1 MKRILFPLMIAVL
14 IASVFSGCSGSKATA
29 PAVSSEPIV
38 ISSDNSNINLLDRK
52 IENLRDT
59 MTLAF
64 ASMDE
69 YYIARTTKLRAQL
82 DRMEAE
88 NDMMEMQTDT
98 LAGLLYEMNGYLQN
112 LNNMPI
118 FFGSK
123 PVIAEQTVETPE
135 ELAEI
140 LPEDE
145 MEEIIVKPTVIVP
158 PVKVKEVVK
167 KDEFM
172 EAYKDALN
180 KFYYQRY
187 GDAVQIFEN
196 LIAEKPKHYLAGNI
210 QYWIG
215 ESYYALRQYKKAF
228 NAFNMVFNTNAFDK
242 YDDTQLKLGFC
253 YFKMGK
259 MRSAVGEF
267 QNLLTYYPNS
277 EHVSIAVRQIGIIEQ
292 YTSR

>member
-1 MKRILFPLMIAVL
+1 MKRIIFPLMIL
-14 IASVFSGCSGSKATA
+14 ILVVGVFSSCASNPA
-29 PAVSSEPIV
+29 PEAKSEPI
-38 ISSDNSNINLLDRK
+38 IINSDNSDITLLDRK

-69 YYIARTTKLRAQL
+69 YYIARTTKLHAQL
-82 DRMEAE
+82 DRIEVE

-98 LAGLLYEMNGYLQN
+98 LIGVLARMNGYIQN
-112 LNNMPI
+112 LNDMPI
-118 FFGSK
+118 FFGSRK
-123 PVIAEQTVETPE
+123 VIAEQTVETPE
-135 ELAEI
+135 ELAEV
-140 LPEDE
+140 LTEDE
-145 MEEIIVKPTVIVP
+145 MEEVIVKPEKIVP
-158 PVKVKEVVK
+158 EVKVEEIIRV
-167 KDEFM
+167 DPFM
-172 EAYKDALN
+172 ESYKDGLN

-187 GDAVQIFEN
+187 SDAVEIFER
-196 LIAEKPKHYLAGNI
+196 LINERPKHYLAGNI

-215 ESYYALRQYKKAF
+215 ESYYALRQYKKAY

-259 MRSAVGEF
+259 MRSAISEF

-277 EHVSIAVRQIGIIEQ
+277 EHVSIAIRQIGIIEQ
-292 YTSR
+292 YSSR

>member
-1 MKRILFPLMIAVL
+1 MKRIIFPLMVLVIIAA
-14 IASVFSGCSGSKATA
+14 IFSGCASTKA
-29 PAVSSEPIV
+29 PVPSSEPI
-38 ISSDNSNINLLDRK
+38 IINSDDMNIKLLDRK
-52 IENLRDT
+52 IENMKDT

-69 YYIARTTKLRAQL
+69 YYIARTTKLHAQL
-82 DRMEAE
+82 DRLEAE
-88 NDMMEMQTDT
+88 NMMMKIQTDT
-98 LAGLLYEMNGYLQN
+98 LIGVISSMNVYLQE
-112 LNNMPI
+112 LNSMPI

-123 PVIAEQTVETPE
+123 KVIAEQTVKTPE
-135 ELAEI
+135 ELVKV

-145 MEEIIVKPTVIVP
+145 IAEIIVKPEIIVP
-158 PVKVKEVVK
+158 EIKVKEVVK
-167 KDEFM
+167 TNKFM
-172 EAYKDALN
+172 DDYKEALN

-187 GDAVQIFEN
+187 DDAVEIFEK
-196 LIAEKPKHYLAGNI
+196 LIINEPKHLLAGNI

-277 EHVSIAVRQIGIIEQ
+277 EHVTIAIRQIGIIEQ
-292 YTSR
+292 YTTK

>member
-1 MKRILFPLMIAVL
+1 MKRILFPLTIIVFIAVT
-14 IASVFSGCSGSKATA
+14 FSGCASTKASA
-29 PAVSSEPIV
+29 ASSEPII
-38 ISSDNSNINLLDRK
+38 ISSDNTNINLLDRK
-52 IENLRDT
+52 IENMRDT

-69 YYIARTTKLRAQL
+69 YYISRTTKLHAKL
-82 DRMEAE
+82 DRLEAE
-88 NDMMEMQTDT
+88 NMIMEMRTDT
-98 LAGLLYEMNGYLQN
+98 LIGVISRMNGYLQE
-112 LNNMPI
+112 LNSMPI

-123 PVIAEQTVETPE
+123 KVIAEQTVETPE
-135 ELAEI
+135 ELAEV

-145 MEEIIVKPTVIVP
+145 IAEIIVKPEIVVP
-158 PVKVKEVVK
+158 EIKVREVVK
-167 KDEFM
+167 TDKFM
-172 EAYKDALN
+172 NDYKDALN

-187 GDAVQIFEN
+187 NDAVEIFERL
-196 LIAEKPKHYLAGNI
+196 LIKKPKHLLAGNI

-259 MRSAVGEF
+259 MRAAVGEF

-277 EHVSIAVRQIGIIEQ
+277 EHVSIAIRQIGIIER
-292 YTSR
+292 YTTK

>member
-1 MKRILFPLMIAVL
+1 MKRTLFPLMIIVVVA
-14 IASVFSGCSGSKATA
+14 AAVFSGCSGTKASIA
-29 PAVSSEPIV
+29 SSEPI
-38 ISSDNSNINLLDRK
+38 IINSDDINIKLLDKK
-52 IENLRDT
+52 IENMKDT
-59 MTLAF
+59 MTMAF

-69 YYIARTTKLRAQL
+69 YYIARTTKLHAQL
-82 DRMEAE
+82 DRIEAD
-88 NDMMEMQTDT
+88 NMTMKAQTDILIGVIT
-98 LAGLLYEMNGYLQN
+98 DMNDHLQE
-112 LNNMPI
+112 LNTMPI

-123 PVIAEQTVETPE
+123 KVIAEQTVKTPE
-135 ELAEI
+135 ELVNV

-145 MEEIIVKPTVIVP
+145 VAEIIVKPEIIVP
-158 PVKVKEVVK
+158 EVKIKEIVKTDK
-167 KDEFM
+167 FM
-172 EAYKDALN
+172 EDYKEGLN

-187 GDAVQIFEN
+187 NDAVEIFES
-196 LIAEKPKHYLAGNI
+196 LLSKDPQHKLAGNI

-267 QNLLTYYPNS
+267 QNLLT
-277 EHVSIAVRQIGIIEQ
+277 
-292 YTSR
+292 

>member
-1 MKRILFPLMIAVL
+1 MKRILFPLMISILVAG
-14 IASVFSGCSGSKATA
+14 VFSGCASNPA
-29 PAVSSEPIV
+29 PEAKSEPI
-38 ISSDNSNINLLDRK
+38 IITSDDSNITLLDRK

-69 YYIARTTKLRAQL
+69 YYIARTTKLHAQL
-82 DRMEAE
+82 DRIEAD
-88 NDMMEMQTDT
+88 NDMMQMQSDT
-98 LAGLLYEMNGYLQN
+98 LVGVLAKMNTYLQN
-112 LNNMPI
+112 LNDMPI
-118 FFGSK
+118 FFGSRK
-123 PVIAEQTVETPE
+123 VIAEQTVETPE
-135 ELAEI
+135 ELAEV

-145 MEEIIVKPTVIVP
+145 MEEVIVKPEKIVP
-158 PVKVKEVVK
+158 EVKVEELVRV
-167 KDEFM
+167 DPFM
-172 EAYKDALN
+172 ESYKDGLN

-187 GDAVQIFEN
+187 DDAVEIFER
-196 LIAEKPKHYLAGNI
+196 LINERPKHYLAGNI

-215 ESYYALRQYKKAF
+215 ESYYALRQYKKAY

-259 MRSAVGEF
+259 MRSAISEF

-277 EHVSIAVRQIGIIEQ
+277 EHVSIAIRQIGIIEQ
-292 YTSR
+292 YSSR

>member
-1 MKRILFPLMIAVL
+1 MKKVLSPLMIL
-14 IASVFSGCSGSKATA
+14 IIVVAILSGCASTKASA
-29 PAVSSEPIV
+29 PAANPII
-38 ISSDNSNINLLDRK
+38 ISSDNMNITLLDKK

-69 YYIARTTKLRAQL
+69 YYIARTTKLHAQL
-82 DRMEAE
+82 DRIEVE
-88 NDMMEMQTDT
+88 NDIMEMQTDT
-98 LAGLLYEMNGYLQN
+98 LIGVISRMNGYIQE
-112 LNNMPI
+112 LNTMPI

-123 PVIAEQTVETPE
+123 KVIAEQTVKTPE

-145 MEEIIVKPTVIVP
+145 IKEIIVKPEIIIP
-158 PVKVKEVVK
+158 EVKVKEIVK
-167 KDEFM
+167 TDPFM
-172 EAYKDALN
+172 NKYKEALN

-187 GDAVQIFEN
+187 SDAVDLFEELN
-196 LIAEKPKHYLAGNI
+196 NEQPKHYLAGNI

-242 YDDTQLKLGFC
+242 YDDTQLKLAFC

-259 MRSAVGEF
+259 MRSAVSEF

-277 EHVSIAVRQIGIIEQ
+277 EHVSIAIRQIGIIEQ
-292 YTSR
+292 YTTR

>member
-1 MKRILFPLMIAVL
+1 MKRILFPLMIIVFIAV
-14 IASVFSGCSGSKATA
+14 AFSGCASTKS
-29 PAVSSEPIV
+29 PVSSNEPIV
-38 ISSDNSNINLLDRK
+38 INSDDMNIKLLDRK
-52 IENLRDT
+52 IENMKDT

-69 YYIARTTKLRAQL
+69 YYISRTTKLHAQL
-82 DRMEAE
+82 DRLEAE
-88 NDMMEMQTDT
+88 NMSMEMQTDT
-98 LAGLLYEMNGYLQN
+98 LIGVISRMNDYLQQ
-112 LNNMPI
+112 LNSMPI

-123 PVIAEQTVETPE
+123 KVIADQTVETIE
-135 ELAEI
+135 ELVDV

-145 MEEIIVKPTVIVP
+145 IKEMIVKPEVIVP
-158 PVKVKEVVK
+158 EIKVKEIVK
-167 KDEFM
+167 TDNFM
-172 EAYKDALN
+172 DNYKEGLN

-187 GDAVQIFEN
+187 DDAVEIFEGLLSKN
-196 LIAEKPKHYLAGNI
+196 PKHQLAGNI

-267 QNLLTYYPNS
+267 QNLITYYPNS
-277 EHVSIAVRQIGIIEQ
+277 EHVTIAIRQIGIIEQ
-292 YTSR
+292 YTTK

>member
-1 MKRILFPLMIAVL
+1 MKKIFISSLIVVLFIG
-14 IASVFSGCSGSKATA
+14 VFSGCASNPAPTPAT
-29 PAVSSEPIV
+29 EPIV
-38 ISSDNSNINLLDRK
+38 ISSDNSNINLLDKK

-69 YYIARTTKLRAQL
+69 YYIARTTKLHAQL
-82 DRMEAE
+82 DRIEAE
-88 NDMMEMQTDT
+88 NDIMEAQTDT
-98 LAGLLYEMNGYLQN
+98 LIGVLDRMNGYLQN
-112 LNNMPI
+112 LNSMPI

-123 PVIAEQTVETPE
+123 PVIADQTVKTPE
-135 ELAEI
+135 ELTEI

-145 MEEIIVKPTVIVP
+145 REEIIVKPEVIVP
-158 PVKVKEVVK
+158 EVKVKEIVRV
-167 KDEFM
+167 DPFM
-172 EAYKDALN
+172 ESYKEALN

-187 GDAVQIFEN
+187 NDAVEIFER
-196 LIAEKPKHYLAGNI
+196 LINEQPKHYLAGNI

-215 ESYYALRQYKKAF
+215 ESYYALRQNKKAF

-267 QNLLTYYPNS
+267 ENLLTYYPNS
-277 EHVSIAVRQIGIIEQ
+277 EHVTIAIRQIGIIEQ
-292 YTSR
+292 YGMK

>member
-1 MKRILFPLMIAVL
+1 MKRILFPLMIIVFIAVAL
-14 IASVFSGCSGSKATA
+14 SGCASTKA
-29 PAVSSEPIV
+29 PVVPGEPII
-38 ISSDNSNINLLDRK
+38 ISSDNTNITLLDKK

-69 YYIARTTKLRAQL
+69 YYISRTTKLHAQL
-82 DRMEAE
+82 DRLEAE
-88 NDMMEMQTDT
+88 NMIMEMQTDT
-98 LAGLLYEMNGYLQN
+98 LIGVISRMNGYLQE
-112 LNNMPI
+112 LNSMPI

-123 PVIAEQTVETPE
+123 KVIADQTVKTPE
-135 ELAEI
+135 ELAEV
-140 LPEDE
+140 LTEDE
-145 MEEIIVKPTVIVP
+145 IAEIIVKPEIVVP
-158 PVKVKEVVK
+158 EIKVREVVRTDK
-167 KDEFM
+167 FM
-172 EAYKDALN
+172 NDYKEALN

-187 GDAVQIFEN
+187 DDAVEIFES
-196 LIAEKPKHYLAGNI
+196 LLMKEPKHLLAGNI

-228 NAFNMVFNTNAFDK
+228 NAFNMVFNTDAFDK

-277 EHVSIAVRQIGIIEQ
+277 EHVTIAVRQIGIIEQ
-292 YTSR
+292 YTTK

>member
-1 MKRILFPLMIAVL
+1 MKRILFPLMIIVFIAVAL
-14 IASVFSGCSGSKATA
+14 SGCASTKA
-29 PAVSSEPIV
+29 PVVPGEPII
-38 ISSDNSNINLLDRK
+38 ISSDNTNITLLDKK

-69 YYIARTTKLRAQL
+69 YYISRTTKLHAQL
-82 DRMEAE
+82 DRLEAE
-88 NDMMEMQTDT
+88 NMIMEMQTDT
-98 LAGLLYEMNGYLQN
+98 LIGVISRMNGYLQE
-112 LNNMPI
+112 LNSMPI

-123 PVIAEQTVETPE
+123 KVIADQTVKTPE
-135 ELAEI
+135 ELAEV
-140 LPEDE
+140 LTEDE
-145 MEEIIVKPTVIVP
+145 IAEIIVKPEIVVP
-158 PVKVKEVVK
+158 EIKVREVVRTDK
-167 KDEFM
+167 FM
-172 EAYKDALN
+172 NDYKEALN

-187 GDAVQIFEN
+187 DDAVEIFES
-196 LIAEKPKHYLAGNI
+196 LLMKEPKHLLAGNI

-228 NAFNMVFNTNAFDK
+228 NAFNMVFNTDAFDK

-277 EHVSIAVRQIGIIEQ
+277 EHVTIAVRQIGIIEQ
-292 YTSR
+292 YTVK

>member
-1 MKRILFPLMIAVL
+1 MKKIFFPLMIVVF
-14 IASVFSGCSGSKATA
+14 ITVTFSGCASTKA
-29 PAVSSEPIV
+29 PATSSEQIN
-38 ISSDNSNINLLDRK
+38 ISSDNTNITLLDRK

-69 YYIARTTKLRAQL
+69 YYISRTTKLHAQL
-82 DRMEAE
+82 DRLEAE
-88 NDMMEMQTDT
+88 NMIMEMQTDT
-98 LAGLLYEMNGYLQN
+98 LIGVISSMNNYLQE
-112 LNNMPI
+112 LVTVLPQD
-118 FFGSK
+118 K
-123 PVIAEQTVETPE
+123 IA
-135 ELAEI
+135 
-140 LPEDE
+140 
-145 MEEIIVKPTVIVP
+145 EIIVPEI
-158 PVKVKEVVK
+158 KVREVVK
-167 KDEFM
+167 TDKFM
-172 EAYKDALN
+172 DNYKEALN

-187 GDAVQIFEN
+187 DDAVEIFES
-196 LIAEKPKHYLAGNI
+196 LLMKEPKHLLAGNI

-228 NAFNMVFNTNAFDK
+228 NAFNMVFNTDAFDK

-277 EHVSIAVRQIGIIEQ
+277 EHVTIAVRQIGIIEQ
-292 YTSR
+292 YTVK

>member
-1 MKRILFPLMIAVL
+1 MKRILFPLTIIVFIAVT
-14 IASVFSGCSGSKATA
+14 FSGCAGTKASA
-29 PAVSSEPIV
+29 ASSEPII
-38 ISSDNSNINLLDRK
+38 ISSDNTNINLLDRK
-52 IENLRDT
+52 IENMRDT

-69 YYIARTTKLRAQL
+69 YYISRTTKLHAKL
-82 DRMEAE
+82 DRLEAE
-88 NDMMEMQTDT
+88 NMIMEMRTDT
-98 LAGLLYEMNGYLQN
+98 LIGVISRMNGYLQE
-112 LNNMPI
+112 LNSMPI

-123 PVIAEQTVETPE
+123 KVIAQQTVETLE
-135 ELAEI
+135 ELAGV

-145 MEEIIVKPTVIVP
+145 IAEIIVKPEIVVP
-158 PVKVKEVVK
+158 EIKVREIVKIDKFMNDYKE
-167 KDEFM
+167 
-172 EAYKDALN
+172 ALN

-187 GDAVQIFEN
+187 NDAVEIFEGLLVN
-196 LIAEKPKHYLAGNI
+196 QPKHLLAGNI

-277 EHVSIAVRQIGIIEQ
+277 EHVTIAIRQIGIIEQ
-292 YTSR
+292 YTVR

>member
-1 MKRILFPLMIAVL
+1 MKKIFFPLMIFVF
-14 IASVFSGCSGSKATA
+14 IAFAFSGCASTKA
-29 PAVSSEPIV
+29 PAIPGEPII
-38 ISSDNSNINLLDRK
+38 ISSDNTNITLLDKK

-69 YYIARTTKLRAQL
+69 YYISRTTKLHAQL
-82 DRMEAE
+82 DRLEAE
-88 NDMMEMQTDT
+88 NMIMEMQTDT
-98 LAGLLYEMNGYLQN
+98 LIGVISRMNGYLQE
-112 LNNMPI
+112 LNSMPI

-123 PVIAEQTVETPE
+123 KVIADQTVKTPE
-135 ELAEI
+135 ELAEV
-140 LPEDE
+140 LTEDE
-145 MEEIIVKPTVIVP
+145 IAEIIVKP
-158 PVKVKEVVK
+158 EVVVPEIK
-167 KDEFM
+167 VREVIKTDKFM
-172 EAYKDALN
+172 NDYKEALN

-187 GDAVQIFEN
+187 DDAVEIFES
-196 LIAEKPKHYLAGNI
+196 LLMKEPKHLLAGNI

-228 NAFNMVFNTNAFDK
+228 NAFNMVFNTDAFDK

-277 EHVSIAVRQIGIIEQ
+277 EHVTIAVRQIGIIEQ
-292 YTSR
+292 YTVK

>member
-1 MKRILFPLMIAVL
+1 MKRIIFPLMIVVL
-14 IASVFSGCSGSKATA
+14 IAAVFSGCASTRT
-29 PAVSSEPIV
+29 PVPSSEPI
-38 ISSDNSNINLLDRK
+38 IINSDDMNIKLLDRK
-52 IENLRDT
+52 IENMKDT

-69 YYIARTTKLRAQL
+69 YYIARTTKLHAQL
-82 DRMEAE
+82 DRIEAE
-88 NDMMEMQTDT
+88 NDIMAMQTDT
-98 LAGLLYEMNGYLQN
+98 LIGVIARMNGYLQE
-112 LNNMPI
+112 LNSMPI

-123 PVIAEQTVETPE
+123 KVIAEQTVETPE
-135 ELAEI
+135 ELAEV

-145 MEEIIVKPTVIVP
+145 IKEIIVKPEVIVP
-158 PVKVKEVVK
+158 EVKVKEIIK
-167 KDEFM
+167 TDAFM
-172 EAYKDALN
+172 ENYKEALN

-187 GDAVQIFEN
+187 DDAVDIFEK
-196 LIAEKPKHYLAGNI
+196 LISEQPKHYLTGNI

-277 EHVSIAVRQIGIIEQ
+277 EHVTIAIRQIGIIEM
-292 YTSR
+292 YTVK

>member
-1 MKRILFPLMIAVL
+1 MKRILISLMTFVL
-14 IASVFSGCSGSKATA
+14 IAGVFSGCASNPAPKPAT
-29 PAVSSEPIV
+29 EPIV
-38 ISSDNSNINLLDRK
+38 ISSDNTNITLLDKK

-88 NDMMEMQTDT
+88 NDMLEIQTDT
-98 LAGLLYEMNGYLQN
+98 LVGVIDRMNGYLQE
-112 LNNMPI
+112 LNTMPI
-118 FFGSK
+118 FFGTK
-123 PVIAEQTVETPE
+123 KIIAQQTVETPE
-135 ELAEI
+135 ELKEV

-145 MEEIIVKPTVIVP
+145 AEELIVETEVIVP
-158 PVKVKEVVK
+158 EVKVKEIVK
-167 KDEFM
+167 TDSFM
-172 EAYKDALN
+172 EDYKDALN

-187 GDAVQIFEN
+187 SDAVEIFEK
-196 LIAEKPKHYLAGNI
+196 LISEQPKHYLAGNI

-277 EHVSIAVRQIGIIEQ
+277 EHVTIAIRQIGIIEQ
-292 YTSR
+292 YGMK

>member
-1 MKRILFPLMIAVL
+1 MKRILFPLTIIVFIAVT
-14 IASVFSGCSGSKATA
+14 FSGCASTKAPVA
-29 PAVSSEPIV
+29 PSEAII
-38 ISSDNSNINLLDRK
+38 ISSDNTNINLLDRK

-69 YYIARTTKLRAQL
+69 YYISRTTKLHAQL
-82 DRMEAE
+82 DRLKAE
-88 NDMMEMQTDT
+88 NMIMEMRTDT
-98 LAGLLYEMNGYLQN
+98 LISVISRMNGYLQE
-112 LNNMPI
+112 LNSMPI

-123 PVIAEQTVETPE
+123 KVIAEQTVETLE

-145 MEEIIVKPTVIVP
+145 IAEIIVKPEIVVP
-158 PVKVKEVVK
+158 EIKVREVVK
-167 KDEFM
+167 TDKFM
-172 EAYKDALN
+172 NDYKEALN

-187 GDAVQIFEN
+187 NDAVEIFER
-196 LIAEKPKHYLAGNI
+196 LLMKEPKHLLAGNI

-277 EHVSIAVRQIGIIEQ
+277 EHVTIAIRQIGIIEQ
-292 YTSR
+292 YTTR

>member
-1 MKRILFPLMIAVL
+1 MKRILFPLMIIVFIAVAL
-14 IASVFSGCSGSKATA
+14 SGCASTKA
-29 PAVSSEPIV
+29 PVVPGEPII
-38 ISSDNSNINLLDRK
+38 ISSDNTNITLLDKK

-69 YYIARTTKLRAQL
+69 YYISRTTKLHAQL
-82 DRMEAE
+82 DRLEAE
-88 NDMMEMQTDT
+88 NMIMEMQTDT
-98 LAGLLYEMNGYLQN
+98 LIGVISRMNGYLQE
-112 LNNMPI
+112 LNSMPI

-123 PVIAEQTVETPE
+123 KVIADQTVKTPE
-135 ELAEI
+135 ELAEV
-140 LPEDE
+140 LTEDE
-145 MEEIIVKPTVIVP
+145 IAEIIVKP
-158 PVKVKEVVK
+158 EVVVPEIK
-167 KDEFM
+167 VREVVRTDKFM
-172 EAYKDALN
+172 NDYKEALN

-187 GDAVQIFEN
+187 DDAVEIFES
-196 LIAEKPKHYLAGNI
+196 LLMKEPKHLLAGNI

-228 NAFNMVFNTNAFDK
+228 NAFNMVFNTDAFDK

-277 EHVSIAVRQIGIIEQ
+277 EHVTIAVRQIGIIEQ
-292 YTSR
+292 YTVK